1 MEEGEKYPEKGPND
15 EQELEMPDLDLYT
28 KTPKFQFQVRLELL
42 SIADGRCHS

>member
-15 EQELEMPDLDLYT
+15 EQELEMPDLDT
-28 KTPKFQFQVRLELL
+28 KTPKFHFQVRLELL